1 MDIAPAHPMSRRGA
15 CALLLGTTAALA
27 LPGTARAATV
37 ITTNQT
43 GTNNGFYYSFW
54 TDAQGTVSIT
64 LNSGGNYSTSWRN
77 TGNFVAGKG
86 WTNGARRNVSYSG
99 SFNPSGNGYL
109 SLYGWTSNP
118 LVEYY
123 IV

>member
-27 LPGTARAATV
+27 LPGTAQAATT

-54 TDAQGTVSIT
+54 TDGGGSVSMT
-64 LNSGGNYSTSWRN
+64 LGSGGNYSTSWRN
-77 TGNFVAGKG
+77 CGNFVAGKG
-86 WTNGARRNVSYSG
+86 WSNGGRRNVSYSG
-99 SFNPSGNGYL
+99 SFSPSGNGYL
-109 SLYGWTSNP
+109 
-118 LVEYY
+118 
-123 IV
+123 